1 MHQKTGEGMTH
12 RFEEAFSNYE
22 KLAKAADQ
30 VFEKIKTDFPR
41 EMSCRMGCSD
51 CCHALFDVSLVEALY
66 VNHHFNRLFEGE
78 ARKALVEKA
87 NRADRT
93 VYKIK
98 RDARKRLEKGG
109 SEEELLVSLSAERVR
124 CPLLD
129 NRDQCVLYEHRPITC
144 RLYGVPT
151 EVGGLSH
158 SCGKTGFIKGKSYPT
173 VHMEKMNQQLF
184 SLAVNLVRKMES
196 KFPQLSEL
204 VMPLSA
210 AVLTD
215 FNDEFLGVG
224 DVETTEE
231 TGKE

>member
-1 MHQKTGEGMTH
+1 MAY
-12 RFEEAFSNYE
+12 RFEKSFSNYE

-30 VFEKIKTDFPR
+30 IFKKIKAEFPA
-41 EMSCRMGCSD
+41 ETVCKPGCSD

-66 VNHHFNRLFEGE
+66 LNHHFNRLFDGE
-78 ARKALVEKA
+78 EKAALIEKA

-129 NRDQCVLYEHRPITC
+129 SKDKCVLYEHRPITC

-151 EVGGLSH
+151 EIGGLSH
-158 SCGKTGFIKGKSYPT
+158 GCGRTGFVKGKAYPT
-173 VHMEKMNQQLF
+173 VHMEKMNEQLF
-184 SLAVNLVRKMES
+184 NLAVSLVREMAS
-196 KFPQLSEL
+196 RFSQLSEL
-204 VMPLSA
+204 VMPVSA
-210 AVLTD
+210 ALMTEFD
-215 FNDEFLGVG
+215 DKFLGIG
-224 DVETTEE
+224 DAGESEE
-231 TGKE
+231 SGEA

>member
-1 MHQKTGEGMTH
+1 MQKEGVGMTQY
-12 RFEEAFSNYE
+12 FKEAFSNYE
-22 KLAKAADQ
+22 KLAEAADQ
-30 VFEKIKTDFPR
+30 IFRKIKSDFPK
-41 EMSCRMGCSD
+41 EMSCRKGCSD

-66 VNHHFNRLFEGE
+66 LNHHFNRLFEGQ
-78 ARKALVEKA
+78 ARKALMEKA

-98 RDARKRLEKGG
+98 RDARKRLEEGG

-129 NRDQCVLYEHRPITC
+129 GRDQCVLYDYRPITC

-158 SCGKTGFIKGKSYPT
+158 GCGKTGFVKGKSYPT
-173 VHMEKMNQQLF
+173 VHMEKMNHQLF
-184 SLAVNLVRKMES
+184 SLAVSLVRGMES
-196 KFPQLSEL
+196 RFPQLSEL
-204 VMPLSA
+204 VMPVSA
-210 AVLTD
+210 VVLTD
-215 FNDEFLGVG
+215 FNDDFLGLG
-224 DVETTEE
+224 DAETIEE

>member
-1 MHQKTGEGMTH
+1 MHKEGVGMTQY
-12 RFEEAFSNYE
+12 FKEAFSNYE
-22 KLAKAADQ
+22 KLAEAADQ
-30 VFEKIKTDFPR
+30 IFIKIKSDFPK
-41 EMSCRMGCSD
+41 EMSCRKGCSD

-66 VNHHFNRLFEGE
+66 LNHHFNRLFEGQ
-78 ARKALVEKA
+78 ARKALMEKA

-129 NRDQCVLYEHRPITC
+129 DRDQCVLYDHRPITC

-158 SCGKTGFIKGKSYPT
+158 GCGKTGFVKGKSYPT
-173 VHMEKMNQQLF
+173 VHMEKMNHQLF
-184 SLAVNLVRKMES
+184 SLAVSLVRGMES
-196 KFPQLSEL
+196 RFPQLSEL
-204 VMPLSA
+204 VMPVSA
-210 AVLTD
+210 VVLTD
-215 FNDEFLGVG
+215 FNDEFLGLG
-224 DVETTEE
+224 DAETIEE
-231 TGKE
+231 TDKE